1 MINFAEYNSLNIYYM
16 EKGRIK
22 KVSIHKLWGVKN
34 IEVDFDNNVN
44 IFIGANGTSKT
55 TFLNLIEATLL
66 CDLQTLY
73 NIEFSKIEIE
83 LNTDYNLTTI
93 IVRKLN
99 DIQSYRQC
107 FEYNIIGEM
116 DEMYEIFYEGDYR
129 FFSRRGSNSYGEYKI
144 VKDKLSKLLNISW
157 LSINRD
163 DSFDYEYYRRREYDD
178 RLNSV
183 DKKIEELAKEL
194 IGYKLQL
201 EAEVSKSVD
210 LFKKESLL
218 LMLYDSSKDDLED
231 NLIALRNKC
240 YSQDQINKL
249 KLDLYKVFRALG
261 IGGSNERIL
270 QHISKI
276 NETIDKIINKRR
288 ITLNDALVLPLMRR
302 AFSMLEIFK
311 RYEEEKDE
319 ILMPLNNFWK
329 CLKKFMVDKEFSI
342 DTENGEI
349 KIELKEGDINNKFI
363 DVKSL
368 SSGEKQLFILLAE
381 TLLQKE
387 STHLF
392 IADEPELSLH
402 IGWQRIILKKILEL
416 NPNAQIVVATHSPEI
431 ASEFPENII
440 NMKSI
445 TSYE

>member
-1 MINFAEYNSLNIYYM
+1 
-16 EKGRIK
+16 
-22 KVSIHKLWGVKN
+22 
-34 IEVDFDNNVN
+34 
-44 IFIGANGTSKT
+44 
-55 TFLNLIEATLL
+55 LI
-66 CDLQTLY
+66 
-73 NIEFSKIEIE
+73 
-83 LNTDYNLTTI
+83 
-93 IVRKLN
+93 
-99 DIQSYRQC
+99 
-107 FEYNIIGEM
+107 
-116 DEMYEIFYEGDYR
+116 
-129 FFSRRGSNSYGEYKI
+129 
-144 VKDKLSKLLNISW
+144 
-157 LSINRD
+157 
-163 DSFDYEYYRRREYDD
+163 
-178 RLNSV
+178 NSV

-218 LMLYDSSKDDLED
+218 LMLYDSSED
-231 NLIALRNKC
+231 NLEALQKKS
-240 YSQDQINKL
+240 YSQEQINDL
-249 KLDLYKVFRALG
+249 RVDLYKVFRALG
-261 IGGSNERIL
+261 IKSSNAKIQ
-270 QHISKI
+270 QHIAKI
-276 NETIDKIINKRR
+276 NEIIDKKEII
-288 ITLNDALVLPLMRR
+288 LDEALVLPLIRR
-302 AFSMLEIFK
+302 AFSMLDIFNK
-311 RYEEEKDE
+311 YEEEKDE

-329 CLKKFMVDKEFSI
+329 CLKEFMVDKEFSI

-381 TLLQKE
+381 TLLQKK

-440 NMKSI
+440 NMKRI

>member
-1 MINFAEYNSLNIYYM
+1 M

-93 IVRKLN
+93 IVKKLN

-129 FFSRRGSNSYGEYKI
+129 FFIRRGSNSYGEYKI

-178 RLNSV
+178 RLINSV

-218 LMLYDSSKDDLED
+218 LMLYDSSED
-231 NLIALRNKC
+231 NLEALQKKS
-240 YSQDQINKL
+240 YSQEQINDL
-249 KLDLYKVFRALG
+249 RVDLYKVFRALG
-261 IGGSNERIL
+261 IKSSNAKIQ
-270 QHISKI
+270 QHIAKI
-276 NETIDKIINKRR
+276 NEIIDKKEIIQ
-288 ITLNDALVLPLMRR
+288 DEALVLPLIRR
-302 AFSMLEIFK
+302 AFSMLDIFNK
-311 RYEEEKDE
+311 YEEEKDE

-329 CLKKFMVDKEFSI
+329 CLKEFMVDKEFSI

-381 TLLQKE
+381 TLLQKK

-440 NMKSI
+440 NMKRI

>member
-1 MINFAEYNSLNIYYM
+1 M

-93 IVRKLN
+93 IVKKLN

-129 FFSRRGSNSYGEYKI
+129 FFIRRGSNSYGEYKI

-178 RLNSV
+178 RLINSV

-218 LMLYDSSKDDLED
+218 LMLYDSSED
-231 NLIALRNKC
+231 NLEALQKKS
-240 YSQDQINKL
+240 YSQEQINDL
-249 KLDLYKVFRALG
+249 RVDLYKVFRALG
-261 IGGSNERIL
+261 IKSSNAKIQ
-270 QHISKI
+270 QHIAKI
-276 NETIDKIINKRR
+276 NEIIDKKEIIQ
-288 ITLNDALVLPLMRR
+288 DEALVLPLIRR
-302 AFSMLEIFK
+302 AFSMLDIFNK
-311 RYEEEKDE
+311 YEEEKDE

-381 TLLQKE
+381 TLLQKK

-440 NMKSI
+440 NMKRI

>member
-1 MINFAEYNSLNIYYM
+1 M

-93 IVRKLN
+93 IVKKLN

-129 FFSRRGSNSYGEYKI
+129 FFIRRGSNSYGEYKI

-178 RLNSV
+178 RLINSV

-218 LMLYDSSKDDLED
+218 LMLYDSSED
-231 NLIALRNKC
+231 NLEALQKKS
-240 YSQDQINKL
+240 YSQEQINDL
-249 KLDLYKVFRALG
+249 RVDLYKVFRALG
-261 IGGSNERIL
+261 IKSSNAKIQ
-270 QHISKI
+270 QHIAKI
-276 NETIDKIINKRR
+276 NEIIDKKEII
-288 ITLNDALVLPLMRR
+288 LDEALVLPLIRR
-302 AFSMLEIFK
+302 AFSMLDIFNK
-311 RYEEEKDE
+311 YEEEKDE

-329 CLKKFMVDKEFSI
+329 CLKEFMVDKEFSI

-381 TLLQKE
+381 TLLQKKIY
-387 STHLF
+387 SF
-392 IADEPELSLH
+392 I
-402 IGWQRIILKKILEL
+402 
-416 NPNAQIVVATHSPEI
+416 
-431 ASEFPENII
+431 
-440 NMKSI
+440 
-445 TSYE
+445 YC

>member
-34 IEVDFDNNVN
+34 IKVDFDNNVN

-93 IVRKLN
+93 IVEKLH

-107 FEYNIIGEM
+107 FYYNIMGEI
-116 DEMYEIFYEGDYR
+116 YEIFYDSDYR
-129 FFSRRGSNSYGEYKI
+129 SFSRRVSNSYGEYKI

-163 DSFDYEYYRRREYDD
+163 DSFDYEYYHRREYDD
-178 RLNSV
+178 RLINSV

-218 LMLYDSSKDDLED
+218 LMLYDSSED
-231 NLIALRNKC
+231 NLNALHNKC
-240 YSQDQINKL
+240 YDQKQINKL
-249 KLDLYKVFRALG
+249 KVDLYKVFSILG
-261 IGGSNERIL
+261 IESSNGRIQ

-276 NETIDKIINKRR
+276 NELIGKEKL
-288 ITLNDALVLPLMRR
+288 TLDEALVLPLMRR
-302 AFSMLEIFK
+302 AFSMLDIFK

-329 CLKKFMVDKEFSI
+329 CLKEFMVDKEFSV

-440 NMKSI
+440 NMKRI
-445 TSYE
+445 TLYE

>member
-1 MINFAEYNSLNIYYM
+1 M

-93 IVRKLN
+93 IVKKLN

-129 FFSRRGSNSYGEYKI
+129 FFIRRGSNSYGEYKI

-178 RLNSV
+178 RLINSV

-218 LMLYDSSKDDLED
+218 LMLYDSSED
-231 NLIALRNKC
+231 NLEALQKKS
-240 YSQDQINKL
+240 YSQEQINDL
-249 KLDLYKVFRALG
+249 RVDLYKVFRALG
-261 IGGSNERIL
+261 IKSSNAKIQ
-270 QHISKI
+270 QHIAKI
-276 NETIDKIINKRR
+276 NEIIDKKEII
-288 ITLNDALVLPLMRR
+288 LDEALVLPLIRR
-302 AFSMLEIFK
+302 AFSMLDIFNK
-311 RYEEEKDE
+311 YEEEKDE

-329 CLKKFMVDKEFSI
+329 CLKEFMVDKEFSI

-381 TLLQKE
+381 TLLQKK

-440 NMKSI
+440 NMKRI

>member
-1 MINFAEYNSLNIYYM
+1 M

-93 IVRKLN
+93 IVKKLN

-129 FFSRRGSNSYGEYKI
+129 FFIRRGSNSYGEYKI

-178 RLNSV
+178 RLINSV

-218 LMLYDSSKDDLED
+218 LMLYDSSED
-231 NLIALRNKC
+231 NLEALQKKS
-240 YSQDQINKL
+240 YSQEQINDL
-249 KLDLYKVFRALG
+249 RVDLYKVFRALG
-261 IGGSNERIL
+261 IKSSNAKIQ
-270 QHISKI
+270 QHIAKI
-276 NETIDKIINKRR
+276 NEIIDKKEII
-288 ITLNDALVLPLMRR
+288 LDEALVLPLIRR
-302 AFSMLEIFK
+302 AFSMLDIFNK
-311 RYEEEKDE
+311 YEEEKDE

-329 CLKKFMVDKEFSI
+329 CLKEFMVDKEFSI

-368 SSGEKQLFILLAE
+368 SSGEKQLFVLLAE
-381 TLLQKE
+381 TLLQKK

-440 NMKSI
+440 NMKRI